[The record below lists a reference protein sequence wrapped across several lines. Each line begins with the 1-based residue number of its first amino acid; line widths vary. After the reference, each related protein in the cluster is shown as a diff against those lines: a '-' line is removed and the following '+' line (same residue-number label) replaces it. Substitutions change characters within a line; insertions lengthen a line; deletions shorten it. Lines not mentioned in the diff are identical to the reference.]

1 MRREIPWT
9 PWAPNLR
16 FWVETPKA
24 LSGWK
29 RPGPGPVAAHGGAAS
44 TPAQGP
50 SWALLPCPALLRVS
64 APPGWVSALG
74 GTELGGQGEV
84 GRGARG
90 WRGRCQP
97 TNVCRLIADT
107 SQPPEKEGRWQELS
121 TCPWQHFQFLPGD
134 FLIIP
139 PDSALHRGWMEEWE
153 GDRFS
158 VKEGLRAH
166 NLLEGFSPGD
176 LV

>member
-9 PWAPNLR
+9 PWVPNLGI
-16 FWVETPKA
+16 WVETPKA
-24 LSGWK
+24 LAGWK
-29 RPGPGPVAAHGGAAS
+29 RPGPGSVAVHGGAAS

-50 SWALLPCPALLRVS
+50 SWALLPWSQCPT
-64 APPGWVSALG
+64 WLG
-74 GTELGGQGEV
+74 LCLGTELRGQGEV
-84 GRGARG
+84 GRGARR

-97 TNVCRLIADT
+97 TNVCPLIADT
-107 SQPPEKEGRWQELS
+107 SQPLEKESRWQELS

-153 GDRFS
+153 ADRFS